1 MSLSFFRLRT
11 FSFFFYFCSACRSR
25 FKGDAWIDLMRSSLL
40 FIVSLFRPLS
50 WCWYGRSGLRRDRS
64 PGFYFVLLRSYVPF
78 CRLLL
83 VCPSCIARV
92 IIKRSI
98 AHDLGQRVEGE
109 THLIANDRHLPSLPN
124 HCTLARQTHPLSGL
138 CGSAASPAPPP
149 RCRRCGGR
157 VAAAASLVAFES
169 S

>member
-1 MSLSFFRLRT
+1 MDRSDEIFAPVYCLS
-11 FSFFFYFCSACRSR
+11 
-25 FKGDAWIDLMRSSLL
+25 ISS
-40 FIVSLFRPLS
+40 IVVVLVRAVGIAEGPLS
-50 WCWYGRSGLRRDRS
+50 RVLFC
-64 PGFYFVLLRSYVPF
+64 FVLLRSYVPF